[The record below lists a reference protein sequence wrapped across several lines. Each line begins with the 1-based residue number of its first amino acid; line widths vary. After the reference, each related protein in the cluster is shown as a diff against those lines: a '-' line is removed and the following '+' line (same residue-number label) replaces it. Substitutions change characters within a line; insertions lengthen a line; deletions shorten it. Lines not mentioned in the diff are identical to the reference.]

1 MQNKKQKG
9 FTLIEMLVVIAIIAI
24 LVSIVVPVTSNASKK
39 AKAAADAANL
49 RTVLGMLNIE
59 VVNGQKTVPDIINAS
74 LHPTSQMDPDAVL
87 QAVFDAPGFIEVYY
101 VNGDVYYS
109 LDYLAEVSTNG
120 ESSISTAKPTVEGTW
135 YQAGSPDPIG

>member
-1 MQNKKQKG
+1 MHKTKKG

-24 LVSIVVPVTSNASKK
+24 LVSIVVPAITNSSER

-49 RTVLGMLNIE
+49 RSVLSLLNIE
-59 VVNGQKTVPDIINAS
+59 VVNGESTVPEIINAS
-74 LHPTSQMDPDAVL
+74 LNPNSQLDPDAVL

-109 LDYLAEVSTNG
+109 LEYLSDVSING
-120 ESSISTAKPTVEGTW
+120 ESSISTDKPTIVGTW
-135 YQAGSPDPIG
+135 YQAGSSTPLS